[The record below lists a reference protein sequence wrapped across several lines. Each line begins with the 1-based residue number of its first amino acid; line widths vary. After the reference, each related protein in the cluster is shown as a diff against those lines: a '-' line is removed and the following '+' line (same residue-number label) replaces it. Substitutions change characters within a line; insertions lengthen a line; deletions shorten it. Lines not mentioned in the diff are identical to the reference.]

1 MSNTTNTSL
10 PLRATNNSLPFDT
23 TTMLMLAFSGILV
36 KLVLSLA
43 GGTTKDGSSGPASAT
58 VWGYGLTSFA
68 FIGLLLA
75 TLSLVTKE
83 TMNIGTWDTIKKVF
97 SSSFPVVSTLVVLCW
112 IIIINM
118 TFMERINKGKVAS
131 DFNQFSLFSSILIIF
146 QILIVFKYVLS
157 TMGVTLAP
165 PSNPTAVKI
174 EQAFTK
180 ELNSITII
188 ITLLNLIFAGMMQVV
203 AEFFSTDG

>member
-1 MSNTTNTSL
+1 
-10 PLRATNNSLPFDT
+10 
-23 TTMLMLAFSGILV
+23 
-36 KLVLSLA
+36 
-43 GGTTKDGSSGPASAT
+43 
-58 VWGYGLTSFA
+58 
-68 FIGLLLA
+68 
-75 TLSLVTKE
+75 
-83 TMNIGTWDTIKKVF
+83 
-97 SSSFPVVSTLVVLCW
+97 
-112 IIIINM
+112 
-118 TFMERINKGKVAS
+118 MERINKGKVAS

-146 QILIVFKYVLS
+146 QILIVFKYVLG

>member
-1 MSNTTNTSL
+1 M
-10 PLRATNNSLPFDT
+10 PLTTNNSLPFDT
-23 TTMLMLAFSGILV
+23 TTMLILAVAGILV
-36 KLVLSLA
+36 KLFLS
-43 GGTTKDGSSGPASAT
+43 GGVSKDGSTGPASAT

-75 TLSLVTKE
+75 VLSLATRD
-83 TMNIGTWDTIKKVF
+83 TMNIGAWDTIKKVF
-97 SSSFPVVSTLVVLCW
+97 GFSFPVVATLVVLCW

-118 TFMERINKGKVAS
+118 TFMDRINKGKVAP

-146 QILIVFKYVLS
+146 QIMIVFKFILN

-165 PSNPTAVKI
+165 SANPTAVKM
-174 EQAFTK
+174 EQALTS
-180 ELNSITII
+180 ELNSITVV